1 MKKPKPYLQMFRGS
15 CRPASLGSRS
25 PPGSPYH
32 PRMLKGCSTTVRM
45 CGSAQ
50 RVGRTVT
57 LLLAFAL
64 LGAEPGSALATAA
77 SHSVH
82 SGAHT
87 VRPADR
93 RRARHAP
100 TSRAR
105 RHEQLAPKRTVQLA
119 QRLFR
124 TLGYP
129 LGRDRPGEL
138 GVGTTGALRFFQRKY
153 GLRVSGYPTTQTL
166 ARMAAVEA
174 SLHAASGA
182 APPAVALAP
191 ALAVPAHRGS
201 YSKQAPPRDLIEG
214 LPGGDLPFL
223 GIAIVLACLLAGLA
237 LSARGASGYR
247 LTKARDS
254 VAGASEDG

>member
-1 MKKPKPYLQMFRGS
+1 
-15 CRPASLGSRS
+15 
-25 PPGSPYH
+25 
-32 PRMLKGCSTTVRM
+32 MLKGRSITVWM
-45 CGSAQ
+45 CGSDQ
-50 RVGRTVT
+50 RVGRTAT
-57 LLLAFAL
+57 LLLTFAL
-64 LGAEPGSALATAA
+64 LGAGPGSALATAP
-77 SHSVH
+77 SNSPHP
-82 SGAHT
+82 GAHT

-93 RRARHAP
+93 SKERHAP
-100 TSRAR
+100 TPRAR
-105 RHEQLAPKRTVQLA
+105 HPEQLAPKRTVRLA

-138 GVGTTGALRFFQRKY
+138 GVGTKGALRFFQQKY
-153 GLRVSGYPTTQTL
+153 GLRVSGYPTAQTL

-182 APPAVALAP
+182 APAAVALAP
-191 ALAVPAHRGS
+191 ALAVPTRRGP

-214 LPGGDLPFL
+214 LPGGDLPLL
-223 GIAIVLACLLAGLA
+223 GIAIVLASLLAVLA

-254 VAGASEDG
+254 VAGASEEG